1 MPRGVDHAGGV
12 VAAVGV
18 QVLRPRV
25 VRVASVRVVL
35 RQEPPR
41 LRVVVPRV
49 HVLQAG
55 ARVAHAACVRRF
67 VQELLHSALFK
78 VPELVVHVVRHPAP
92 ALQRAAARQ
101 GDVLL
106 GFVVQCYIFFK
117 LIDWKD
123 IIQFHFI
130 NLFTHF

>member
-25 VRVASVRVVL
+25 VRVAGVRVL
-35 RQEPPR
+35 RQEPSC

-49 HVLQAG
+49 HVLQAR
-55 ARVAHAACVRRF
+55 ARVAHAARVRRF
-67 VQELLHSALFK
+67 VQELLHPALFE
-78 VPELVVHVVRHPAP
+78 VPELVVRVVRHPAP